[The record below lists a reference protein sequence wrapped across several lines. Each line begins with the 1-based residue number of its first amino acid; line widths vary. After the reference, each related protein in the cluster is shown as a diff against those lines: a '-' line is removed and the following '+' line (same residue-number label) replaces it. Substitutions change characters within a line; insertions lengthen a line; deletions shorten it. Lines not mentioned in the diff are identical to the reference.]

1 MSVLAS
7 TEHLI
12 DTKLELRPHG
22 RREARASGS
31 RLKRAMDVVAA
42 LTGLVAF
49 SWLFVLIAIA
59 IKLDSRGPVFYK
71 QMRLGKDRQTFT
83 IWKFRTMRT
92 DADAVGAALRHDGR
106 NSGLL
111 FKDLNDPRLTR
122 VGRWLRKNSL
132 DELPQFINIFK
143 GDMSLVGPRPLPVED
158 TRYYEEWQWGRLA
171 VLPGLTGLWQVSGRS
186 KLSAEQMVHL
196 DLYYIENW
204 TLGLE
209 FFIIAKTFWVL
220 VTRDGAY

>member
-7 TEHLI
+7 AEHLI
-12 DTKLELRPHG
+12 EPTRVASHG
-22 RREARASGS
+22 PVEARATTS
-31 RLKRAMDVVAA
+31 RLKRVLDLLAA
-42 LTGLVAF
+42 VTGLVAF
-49 SWLFVLIAIA
+49 SWLFVLIAVA

-71 QMRLGKDRQTFT
+71 QMRLGKDRQPFT

-92 DADAVGAALRHDGR
+92 DADAIGAETRHSGR

-143 GDMSLVGPRPLPVED
+143 GEMSLVGPRPLPVED

-186 KLSAEQMVHL
+186 KLTAEQMVHL

-204 TLGLE
+204 TIGLE
-209 FFIIAKTFWVL
+209 LFIIAKTFWVL
-220 VTRDGAY
+220 LTRDGAY

>member
-7 TEHLI
+7 AEHLI
-12 DTKLELRPHG
+12 EPITARPQLAG
-22 RREARASGS
+22 EAHVADR
-31 RLKRAMDVVAA
+31 RLKRGLDLLAA
-42 LTGLVAF
+42 VTALFAF
-49 SWLFVLIAIA
+49 SWLFVLIAVA

-71 QMRLGKDRQTFT
+71 QMRLGKDRKPFQ

-92 DADAVGAALRHDGR
+92 DADVIGAETRHNGR

-111 FKDLNDPRLTR
+111 YKDRHDPRLTR
-122 VGRWLRKNSL
+122 VGRWLRQNSL

-196 DLYYIENW
+196 DLYYVENW
-204 TLGLE
+204 TYGLE
-209 FFIIAKTFWVL
+209 LFIIAKTFWVL
-220 VTRDGAY
+220 LTRDGAY

>member
-7 TEHLI
+7 AEHLI
-12 DTKLELRPHG
+12 ESIEILAPA
-22 RREARASGS
+22 RREARSSSS
-31 RLKRAMDVVAA
+31 RLKRGLDLLAA
-42 LTGLVAF
+42 GTALVAF
-49 SWLFVLIAIA
+49 SWLFLLIALA

-71 QMRLGKDRQTFT
+71 QLRLGKDKQPFT
-83 IWKFRTMRT
+83 IWKFRTMRP
-92 DADAVGAALRHDGR
+92 DADAIGEELRHSGR

-143 GDMSLVGPRPLPVED
+143 GEMSLVGPRPLPVED

-186 KLSAEQMVHL
+186 RLTAEQMVHL

-204 TLGLE
+204 TIGLE
-209 FFIIAKTFWVL
+209 LFIIAKTFWVL
-220 VTRDGAY
+220 GTRDGAY

>member
-7 TEHLI
+7 PEHLI
-12 DTKLELRPHG
+12 EPIALRPHG
-22 RREARASGS
+22 RREAGANGS
-31 RLKRAMDVVAA
+31 RFKRAIDLAA
-42 LTGLVAF
+42 SLTGLLAF

-71 QMRLGKDRQTFT
+71 QLRLGKDRQPFT
-83 IWKFRTMRT
+83 IWKFRTMHT
-92 DADAVGAALRHDGR
+92 DADAIGAKSRHQGR
-106 NSGLL
+106 DSGILY
-111 FKDLNDPRLTR
+111 KDLNDPRLTR
-122 VGRWLRKNSL
+122 VGRWLRQNSL

-143 GDMSLVGPRPLPVED
+143 GDMSLVGPRPLPTED

-186 KLSAEQMVHL
+186 RLSAEQMVHL

-209 FFIIAKTFWVL
+209 LYIIAKTFWVL
-220 VTRDGAY
+220 MTRDGAY

>member
-7 TEHLI
+7 PEHLI
-12 DTKLELRPHG
+12 EPIALRSPS
-22 RREARASGS
+22 RREAGANGS
-31 RLKRAMDVVAA
+31 RLKRAIDVLAS
-42 LTGLVAF
+42 LTGLLAF

-71 QMRLGKDRQTFT
+71 QMRLGKDRQPFT

-92 DADAVGAALRHDGR
+92 DADALGAQSRHQGR
-106 NSGLL
+106 NSGIL

-122 VGRWLRKNSL
+122 VGRWLRQNSL
-132 DELPQFINIFK
+132 DELPQFINIVK
-143 GDMSLVGPRPLPVED
+143 GDMSLVGPRPLPTED

-186 KLSAEQMVHL
+186 RLSAEQMVHL

-209 FFIIAKTFWVL
+209 LYIIAKTFWVL
-220 VTRDGAY
+220 LTRDGAY

>member
-7 TEHLI
+7 AEHLI
-12 DTKLELRPHG
+12 ETVALSSHG
-22 RREARASGS
+22 PAGARATTS
-31 RLKRAMDVVAA
+31 RFKRALDILAAVVGL
-42 LTGLVAF
+42 LTF
-49 SWLFVLIAIA
+49 SWLFVLIALA

-71 QMRLGKDRQTFT
+71 QMRMGKDRQPFT
-83 IWKFRTMRT
+83 IWKFRTMHT
-92 DADAVGAALRHDGR
+92 DADAIGAASRHNGR
-106 NSGLL
+106 SSGLL

-122 VGRWLRKNSL
+122 VGRWLRQTSL

-143 GDMSLVGPRPLPVED
+143 GEMSLVGPRPLPVED

-204 TLGLE
+204 TIGLE
-209 FFIIAKTFWVL
+209 LFIIAKTFWVL
-220 VTRDGAY
+220 LTRDGAY